1 MHIKKKRK
9 RKHKWSIFC
18 TLNYSLKWTRTINA
32 TIFQRLIVFAHD
44 LWPQVQCWWL
54 RLNLTSTLIC
64 IQTTKLIARLSVVCT
79 KNFDLNWTK
88 EGINDISQTDSD
100 WWMTFDL
107 IFFFLLNCWPD
118 IGLLDYCY
126 VHLYSLYTKD
136 FTLWA
141 ANVQIYNKNEASLPK
156 WLRTNPWFSV
166 WNTCKCVCTP
176 HVCSGQDKSWKP
188 QDSPSR
194 ILLFRH

>member
-107 IFFFLLNCWPD
+107 IFFFFVKLLAWYWLA
-118 IGLLDYCY
+118 GLLLCPFVFI
-126 VHLYSLYTKD
+126 VHQRLH
-136 FTLWA
+136 TL
-141 ANVQIYNKNEASLPK
+141 S
-156 WLRTNPWFSV
+156 S
-166 WNTCKCVCTP
+166 KC
-176 HVCSGQDKSWKP
+176 SN
-188 QDSPSR
+188 
-194 ILLFRH
+194 L